1 MESGLCFR
9 PQPSVPFENDGGLPV
24 VVVVVVMR
32 GPLLVLLPYRLD
44 SNATLCCPV
53 GYLGNVPTVSARS
66 GLLAPHN
73 RHGVR
78 QKLMERRSV
87 ARVGYRHATTSNQQR
102 MNGSSYVVSSY

>member
-9 PQPSVPFENDGGLPV
+9 PQLSVLFENDGGLPVVVV

-66 GLLAPHN
+66 GFLAPHN

-87 ARVGYRHATTSNQQR
+87 ARVGYGPYLPCNDKQR
-102 MNGSSYVVSSY
+102 AKNEWL

>member
-9 PQPSVPFENDGGLPV
+9 PQLSVLFENDGGLPVVV

-53 GYLGNVPTVSARS
+53 GAQLGIWATFQPYRQEVGFLPPTTGTASAK
-66 GLLAPHN
+66 N
-73 RHGVR
+73 
-78 QKLMERRSV
+78 
-87 ARVGYRHATTSNQQR
+87 
-102 MNGSSYVVSSY
+102 

>member
-1 MESGLCFR
+1 MESGLCLR

-24 VVVVVVMR
+24 MVVVVVVVMH

-44 SNATLCCPV
+44 SNAAVCCPV
-53 GYLGNVPTVSARS
+53 GYLCNVPTVSARS

-87 ARVGYRHATTSNQQR
+87 ARVGYGPYLPCNAKQPAENEWL
-102 MNGSSYVVSSY
+102 